1 MSSEKMELS
10 QIHIK
15 ISAEN
20 GKLVLKEDTICVD
33 KHSSESG
40 DAKNC
45 QNQSYL
51 SSLSNTLK
59 SMRHDTNS
67 LLTQYIN
74 NNSTSNVQ
82 ADPKDEMEDDD
93 SSDSDNTG

>member
-1 MSSEKMELS
+1 MELNE
-10 QIHIK
+10 IHIK

-20 GKLVLKEDTICVD
+20 GKLVLKDDTISVD

-45 QNQSYL
+45 QTQSYL
-51 SSLSNTLK
+51 SNLSDTLK
-59 SMRHDTNS
+59 SIRHDTNS

-74 NNSTSNVQ
+74 SNTKSNVQ

>member
-1 MSSEKMELS
+1 MSSEKMEFTE
-10 QIHIK
+10 IHIK

-20 GKLVLKEDTICVD
+20 GKLVLKDDTISVD
-33 KHSSESG
+33 KHSSESS

-45 QNQSYL
+45 QTQSYL
-51 SSLSNTLK
+51 SSLSDTLK

-67 LLTQYIN
+67 LLTQYIDS
-74 NNSTSNVQ
+74 NSTSNVQ
-82 ADPKDEMEDDD
+82 ADRKDEMEEDD

>member
-1 MSSEKMELS
+1 MELNE
-10 QIHIK
+10 IHIK

-20 GKLVLKEDTICVD
+20 GKLVLKDDTISVD

-45 QNQSYL
+45 QTQSYL
-51 SSLSNTLK
+51 SNLSDTLK

-74 NNSTSNVQ
+74 SNTNSNVQ

>member
-1 MSSEKMELS
+1 MSSEKMELTE
-10 QIHIK
+10 IHIK

-20 GKLVLKEDTICVD
+20 GKLVLKDDTISVD
-33 KHSSESG
+33 KHSSESS

-45 QNQSYL
+45 QTQSYL
-51 SSLSNTLK
+51 SSLSDTLK

-67 LLTQYIN
+67 LLTQYIDS
-74 NNSTSNVQ
+74 NSTSNVQ
-82 ADPKDEMEDDD
+82 ADRKDEMEEDD